1 MRFIALAFMSIFL
14 SVAAHAENKCSAGY
28 KWSNSVDCCMG
39 ENQNGNDSQKCA
51 GCPYGMQLIP
61 GHGCKTQQWITSHTA
76 SDGTIK
82 TGHKKKDKNDDDK
95 GKHHKKKDKDKD
107 DDKDKRKKKR

>member
-1 MRFIALAFMSIFL
+1 MFMRFIALAFMSIFL
-14 SVAAHAENKCSAGY
+14 SVAAHAEN
-28 KWSNSVDCCMG
+28 
-39 ENQNGNDSQKCA
+39 
-51 GCPYGMQLIP
+51 
-61 GHGCKTQQWITSHTA
+61 KTQQWITSHTA